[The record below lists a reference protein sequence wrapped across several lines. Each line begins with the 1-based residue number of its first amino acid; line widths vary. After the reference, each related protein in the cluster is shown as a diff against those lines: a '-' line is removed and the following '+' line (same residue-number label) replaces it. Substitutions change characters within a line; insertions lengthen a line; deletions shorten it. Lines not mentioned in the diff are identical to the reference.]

1 MSGFTKT
8 CIYCNKEIRLS
19 NDLGRWLPFN
29 LDNSPHECKKQSGY
43 TQQQPQ
49 QQQKQVQEHKS
60 NSTSTLSFEEI
71 NDRLRRLEKA
81 VFGTN

>member
-19 NDLGRWLPFN
+19 NDTGKWLPYN
-29 LDNSPHECKKQSGY
+29 LDNTAHECKKQSGY

-49 QQQKQVQEHKS
+49 AQQQQQQQPQQQQTK
-60 NSTSTLSFEEI
+60 STLSLESIDARLKKVEALLGI
-71 NDRLRRLEKA
+71 N
-81 VFGTN
+81 